1 MVALYVHFTWCIK
14 CRCVANACPINNYIV
29 YLIIWIILIPYT
41 KMEFFSISR
50 RLAQC
55 PTKACT
61 LLSIP
66 RKQSSWG
73 QYGAHLGPVGP
84 RLMPRLVLY
93 TLCFNEVERK
103 LKGGMLVSTCPS
115 VRLSVRPSLD
125 DRVCSVFSTIIVG
138 FFHIYAAYRAT
149 SEGVSWIKCFAKFD
163 NLTIWHFLN
172 L

>member
-14 CRCVANACPINNYIV
+14 CRCVANAYPINNYIV

-84 RLMPRLVLY
+84 RWAPFWPHESCYQGTAWTSVGNHHGHKVHRLRALMVVFVIQQLACILGSTQYKNRISGFMISIIWSDGLIVPRCPG
-93 TLCFNEVERK
+93 LCP
-103 LKGGMLVSTCPS
+103 G
-115 VRLSVRPSLD
+115 
-125 DRVCSVFSTIIVG
+125 
-138 FFHIYAAYRAT
+138 
-149 SEGVSWIKCFAKFD
+149 
-163 NLTIWHFLN
+163 
-172 L
+172 